1 MEAENMT
8 SPQMD
13 DFEDVRFETPQ
24 EANELHQEPIT
35 EHTNQ
40 DQETLETNSQAEIQQ
55 DEVSLE
61 TLQQQYD
68 ELNDKYVRLFS
79 EFDNYRKRTI
89 KEKIELIKTAS
100 EEVIT
105 LLLPVLDDF
114 ERALTAAEISKETK
128 KQFEGVA
135 LIYNKFKKV
144 LEQKGLEEI
153 QAQGMAFDTDY
164 HEAMSH
170 IPAPNDEMKGKVIDV
185 IEKGY
190 SLNGKVIR
198 FAKVVVAG

>member
-105 LLLPVLDDF
+105 QLLPVLDDF

-144 LEQKGLEEI
+144 LEQK
-153 QAQGMAFDTDY
+153 A
-164 HEAMSH
+164 
-170 IPAPNDEMKGKVIDV
+170 
-185 IEKGY
+185 
-190 SLNGKVIR
+190 
-198 FAKVVVAG
+198 